1 MRHES
6 TINLK
11 AIKFF
16 RKIDKVFDSLILRGG
31 SFHRRQIRTK
41 KEFLKMSVLLKETSS
56 VKWSTFHAAHISAL
70 FHELLVVK
78 VTPLG

>member
-16 RKIDKVFDSLILRGG
+16 RKIDKVFDSLILRGS
-31 SFHRRQIRTK
+31 SFDRRQIRTK
-41 KEFLKMSVLLKETSS
+41 KEFLKTSVLLKGTTVSQQFDTRANRYINEN
-56 VKWSTFHAAHISAL
+56 I
-70 FHELLVVK
+70 
-78 VTPLG
+78 